1 MTPDDAPAP
10 SRRER
15 RVRTGEVMTAP
26 EGALTAPSAG
36 AAASAPRTTS
46 TVPVDTAAVPT
57 SIATA
62 PLGEATASSALP
74 MFAPPAATTDAA
86 PGAASPVPAA
96 TPDAA
101 EDGLAGETV
110 PLDDLDLGPVDTDA
124 LLVTA
129 PDAASAPVAPLPSD
143 GTALSW
149 VDPATVGRV
158 GAPGDLAAAATPYI
172 AVETDLLAD
181 APRRSPLRAGV
192 IVPTLAIAGVLAAY
206 AGTTLLWPLNA
217 VEPTI
222 TPIQA
227 QPVAAPAAVP
237 AWPAEGSAAEAVE
250 GIGTL
255 ASTPDA
261 DAIASITKVVT
272 ALVVLDELP
281 LAVGEQG
288 PSYRFTSADSS
299 AYWQYLRNG
308 ESALDVPVGGSL
320 SEYQM
325 LQGMLIGSAGNY
337 ADRLAQDLFPSD
349 AVYASAANKWLT
361 DHGVPGITLYEPTG
375 IDKRNRASAES
386 LIPLAQKALENPVIA
401 EIVAQKSVVLPGA
414 GTVENTNELL
424 ADPGVVGIKTGTLDA
439 WNLLSAKD
447 VTIGDTTV
455 RLYASVLGQPDDD
468 ARLAASRAIY
478 AQLEQELQLRPSVA
492 AGTVAGIVETRWG
505 DKVDV
510 VSSGDASVILWNGGV
525 GTATTTFDLGD
536 ARAEGDTVGRLQ
548 VTGSL
553 DDTTV
558 DLTLAA
564 DVSDPSP
571 WWRLTHPLDL
581 FGLND

>member
-1 MTPDDAPAP
+1 MTPDDAAPAP

-15 RVRTGEVMTAP
+15 RARTAEVLTVP
-26 EGALTAPSAG
+26 EGALTAPG
-36 AAASAPRTTS
+36 ETVPAPRSSS

-57 SIATA
+57 SIAAA
-62 PLGEATASSALP
+62 PLGAATASSALP
-74 MFAPPAATTDAA
+74 VFEPAPAAAAAA
-86 PGAASPVPAA
+86 PGAASADLPAPA
-96 TPDAA
+96 PTGD
-101 EDGLAGETV
+101 DV
-110 PLDDLDLGPVDTDA
+110 PLDDLDLSAFDTGA
-124 LLVTA
+124 LLVAEPEA
-129 PDAASAPVAPLPSD
+129 PPAGTPRLPSD

-158 GAPGDLAAAATPYI
+158 AAPGDLTAAASPYI
-172 AVETDLLAD
+172 AVEADLLAD
-181 APRRSPLRAGV
+181 APHRSPLRAGV

-217 VEPTI
+217 VAPTV

-255 ASTPDA
+255 SSTPDA

-288 PSYRFTSADSS
+288 PSYRFTSADGN
-299 AYWQYLRNG
+299 AYWQYLRSG

-320 SEYQM
+320 TEYQM

-349 AVYASAANKWLT
+349 AVYATAANEWLT
-361 DHGVPGITLYEPTG
+361 AHGVPGITLYEPTG

-478 AQLEQELQLRPSVA
+478 AQLEQELQLKPSVA

-510 VSSGDASVILWNGGV
+510 VSSGDASVVLWNGGV
-525 GTATTTFDLGD
+525 GEVATTFDLGD
-536 ARAEGDTVGRLQ
+536 ARKAGDAVGSLQ
-548 VTGSL
+548 VTGPL